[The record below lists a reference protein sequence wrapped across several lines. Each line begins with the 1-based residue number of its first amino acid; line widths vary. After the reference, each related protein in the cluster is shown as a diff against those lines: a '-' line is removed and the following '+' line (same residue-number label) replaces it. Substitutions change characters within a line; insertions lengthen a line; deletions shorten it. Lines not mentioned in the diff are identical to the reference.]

1 MSGVKAM
8 TGGEAHFFEE
18 NMNPERI
25 RRLLNAHDKEVNDK
39 REGMKYLL
47 AMMSKGRNM
56 SNFMADV
63 VKNVIA
69 KDVEVKKLVYMY
81 LVHYADFSPE
91 ARELALL
98 SINSFQKDLAA
109 TNQLIRALA
118 LRVMTGIRVKDI
130 VQIQM
135 IAVKKC
141 AGDNSAYVR
150 KAAAHACTKIWV
162 QDRSEDQR
170 AKITEVIGKLLNDT
184 STMVLSSAI
193 GAFNEVCP
201 NAHELLHKP
210 YRKICHLLAD
220 LDEWGQVTAINVLMR
235 YARTQFVNPVFESK
249 AGGADAAAFSADAP
263 VKKPRRRKR
272 IKKAFYSDEEDEEFS
287 EEEPPSPEP
296 ATGGKTN
303 LLNVGANRME
313 ELDPDHRLLLKCS
326 LPLLKSRNTGVVLQ
340 IVTLHQT
347 CGPASTATAQILA
360 KALVRIQR
368 GRKEIQYVVLKV
380 IARMVDEDAEI
391 FQPFIMDFMVKSTDP
406 AYVRRLKLEIVAP
419 LVTDETAT
427 AILREMQ
434 AYVRHEDR
442 KFVCN
447 VVQAI
452 GSICAR
458 IPHCREQCVR
468 GLMQLVQ
475 QGKREEVAAE
485 AVVVIRQ
492 ILQKGLE
499 SDPSGEYLE
508 SIVRSLAANLATT
521 TNPTARASMVWVFG
535 EYRAQIPE
543 LAPVEARPITR
554 ELQGD
559 II

>member
-1 MSGVKAM
+1 
-8 TGGEAHFFEE
+8 
-18 NMNPERI
+18 
-25 RRLLNAHDKEVNDK
+25 
-39 REGMKYLL
+39 
-47 AMMSKGRNM
+47 
-56 SNFMADV
+56 
-63 VKNVIA
+63 
-69 KDVEVKKLVYMY
+69 
-81 LVHYADFSPE
+81 
-91 ARELALL
+91 
-98 SINSFQKDLAA
+98 
-109 TNQLIRALA
+109 
-118 LRVMTGIRVKDI
+118 
-130 VQIQM
+130 
-135 IAVKKC
+135 
-141 AGDNSAYVR
+141 
-150 KAAAHACTKIWV
+150 
-162 QDRSEDQR
+162 
-170 AKITEVIGKLLNDT
+170 
-184 STMVLSSAI
+184 
-193 GAFNEVCP
+193 
-201 NAHELLHKP
+201 
-210 YRKICHLLAD
+210 
-220 LDEWGQVTAINVLMR
+220 
-235 YARTQFVNPVFESK
+235 
-249 AGGADAAAFSADAP
+249 
-263 VKKPRRRKR
+263 
-272 IKKAFYSDEEDEEFS
+272 
-287 EEEPPSPEP
+287 
-296 ATGGKTN
+296 
-303 LLNVGANRME
+303 
-313 ELDPDHRLLLKCS
+313 
-326 LPLLKSRNTGVVLQ
+326 
-340 IVTLHQT
+340 VTLHQT
-347 CGPASTATAQILA
+347 CGPASTATAQMLA

-535 EYRAQIPE
+535 EYRAQIP
-543 LAPVEARPITR
+543 
-554 ELQGD
+554 
-559 II
+559 